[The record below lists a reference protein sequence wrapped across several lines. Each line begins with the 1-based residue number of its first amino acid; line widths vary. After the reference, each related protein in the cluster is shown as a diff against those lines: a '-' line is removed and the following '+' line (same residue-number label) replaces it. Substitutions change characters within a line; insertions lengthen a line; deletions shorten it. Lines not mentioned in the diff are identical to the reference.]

1 MRRSSRNIFTLAVAV
16 LAMALPVAAQSTP
29 AFAPPITWA
38 APGAS
43 AVASGDMNGD
53 GRIDVITANG
63 TTPGSHGVSVLLSNG
78 DGTFQTGANFV
89 TNTDPT
95 DIVVADFNGDGKLDV
110 ATANKTAGTLSI
122 LLGNG
127 DGTLQQAT
135 LIPLPALP
143 GSIQS
148 ADFNGDGKADL
159 AVVQL
164 TINPAT
170 GATTYLGN
178 ILMSNG
184 DGTFSQATFPLY
196 SPALTLGDFN
206 GDGKTDMF
214 VYLAPQTLLS
224 GTPGIRFGVGDGTF
238 IDSAL
243 PFAPNAGSFNA
254 TAFVTGDFNG
264 DGKLDI
270 YGEISFGII
279 ARSGGGLSEVMALG
293 NGDGTFTVTVL
304 PSNTGTDGQNLITGD
319 FNRDGKLD
327 VAGLFPGPLRFNPVP
342 PAPYQVRILYGNGDG
357 TFAPRT
363 NFPAGSAMS
372 VFTGTPLVAV
382 DFDGNGALD
391 FALPLPTGVSVVRNA
406 NGNPP
411 LIASLKINATWMV
424 GGNNVL
430 GTVTLGDVAPAAGY
444 QVALSSSDPAAS
456 FPGGA
461 ILTIPTGA
469 TSATFTIS
477 TGVVAASTLVNITA
491 SAFGASQV
499 ATFNAV
505 PQYVLASMTTV
516 NSSAPGLVGGTL
528 GTSGTLTLSSPA
540 TDGGVVIN
548 LTCSNPAILAVTPS
562 VTVLPG
568 VTTVSFT
575 ALTIAA
581 VPVNTP
587 VTITAT
593 LNGVTKTVVYTVT
606 AVTDVLKI
614 TKAEYVV
621 KTATWTIEGI
631 AFNPGA
637 VISVLTAAGLGTGPG
652 GGIITIKPSSN
663 GSFKGQGT
671 APPPFTS
678 VLLRSSGGGTATS
691 AVAQK

>member
-1 MRRSSRNIFTLAVAV
+1 MRQHSREGFTLAIAT
-16 LAMALPVAAQSTP
+16 LAMAFSAAAQSTP
-29 AFAPPITWA
+29 AFAPPLTWA

-53 GRIDVITANG
+53 GRIDIITANS
-63 TTPGSHGVSVLLSNG
+63 TTPGSHGVSILLSNG
-78 DGTFQTGANFV
+78 DGTFQPASNFV

-95 DIVVADFNGDGKLDV
+95 DLVIADFNGDGKLDV
-110 ATANKTAGTLSI
+110 ATANRSAGTLSI

-135 LIPLPALP
+135 LIPLSSQPASLR
-143 GSIQS
+143 I

-159 AVVQL
+159 AVVQVSV
-164 TINPAT
+164 NPAT
-170 GATTYLGN
+170 GASTFLGN
-178 ILMSNG
+178 ILLSNG
-184 DGTFSQATFPLY
+184 DGTFSQATFPMY
-196 SPALTLGDFN
+196 SPALALGDFN

-214 VYLAPQTLLS
+214 VYLTPQTLLA

-238 IDSAL
+238 IDSTL
-243 PFAPNAGSFNA
+243 PFAPNAASFNA

-279 ARSGGGLSEVMALG
+279 ARGGGGLSAMMALG

-304 PSNTGTDGQNLITGD
+304 PSNTGTDGQNLIVGD
-319 FNRDGKLD
+319 FNRDGMLD
-327 VAGLFPGPLRFNPVP
+327 IAGLFPGPLRFNPVP
-342 PAPYQVRILYGNGDG
+342 PAPYQVRILYGNGNG
-357 TFAPRT
+357 TFAPRVG
-363 NFPAGSAMS
+363 FPAGSSMS

-391 FALPLPTGVSVVRNA
+391 FALPIPTGVNVVRNA

-411 LIASLKINATWMV
+411 LISGLNINATWMV
-424 GGNNVL
+424 GGNTVA
-430 GTVTLGDVAPAAGY
+430 GTVTLGDPAPAGGY
-444 QVALSSSDPAAS
+444 QVAIVSSDPAAS

-461 ILTIPTGA
+461 ILTIPAGA
-469 TSATFTIS
+469 TSASFTIS
-477 TGVVAASTLVNITA
+477 TGVVAAGTLVNITA
-491 SAFGASQV
+491 SALGSSQV
-499 ATFNAV
+499 TSFNVV
-505 PQYVLASMTTV
+505 PQYVLTSMTTV
-516 NSSAPGLVGGTL
+516 NSSAPGIVG
-528 GTSGTLTLSSPA
+528 GTSGTSGTITLSSPA
-540 TDGGVVIN
+540 VDGGVVIT
-548 LTCSNPAILAVTPS
+548 LTCSNPAILTVTPS

-568 VTTVSFT
+568 TMTVSFT
-575 ALTIAA
+575 ALTFTS

-593 LNGVTKTVVYTVT
+593 LNGVTKTVVYTVI
-606 AVTDVLKI
+606 AITDFLKI

-621 KTATWTIEGI
+621 KTATWNIEGT
-631 AFNPGA
+631 ASNVGA
-637 VISVLTAAGLGTGPG
+637 IISVLTAAGLGTGPR

-691 AVAQK
+691 AVSQK